1 MKKFLKL
8 LAKALIVLVVVAI
21 VARIIVVMS
30 GESEDVIMKNSI
42 AVIRLDGVIVDT
54 HEIDKKLK
62 KLDNNEKVKGII
74 LEINSPGGL
83 IAPTQVIYQRI
94 MKMKKPVYAV
104 MESIAASGGYYI
116 AVAADKVY
124 AIDSTTTGSI
134 GVIMQYSNVEELLNK
149 IGIKSVV
156 FKSGKLKDVP
166 STTREL
172 SEDERKYLQAN
183 IDEFYEQFLRDV
195 LKRRNISEKKLRTLA
210 DGRVFSG
217 RKAFEY
223 KLIDRLGS
231 REEAVID
238 LKDEI
243 GIQDLEVKELYD
255 EEESFFMKLVT
266 KAASVKSAYVPEGGY
281 YYLYKPG
288 L

>member
-8 LAKALIVLVVVAI
+8 LAKVLIVLVVVAI

-42 AVIRLDGVIVDT
+42 AVIRLDGVIIDT

-255 EEESFFMKLVT
+255 EDESYLMRLVN
-266 KAASVKSAYVPEGGY
+266 KATSVKSAYVPEGGY